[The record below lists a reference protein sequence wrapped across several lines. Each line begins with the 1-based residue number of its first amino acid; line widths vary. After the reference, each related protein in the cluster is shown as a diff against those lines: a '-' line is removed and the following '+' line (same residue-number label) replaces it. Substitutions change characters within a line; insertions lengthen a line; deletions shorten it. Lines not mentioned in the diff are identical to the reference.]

1 MIGPSSG
8 SNSTVELDN
17 TTLST
22 TSSTTAASLLVEP
35 EIKRFNWNE
44 QEKQLILGS
53 FFWGY
58 ILTELPGGRLAELVG
73 GHRVFGHSMLWASVL
88 TLLTPFA
95 ANLGLTSMVIL
106 RAVLGFML
114 GGKLSKKESQKLSE
128 IKRFI
133 ILFSILARNSSDDSC
148 VDSSNGSIEVHLKH
162 DGVRSWSCNHDASLR
177 ISHIMVRMAEH
188 ILPHWWI

>member
-1 MIGPSSG
+1 MIGPSGG
-8 SNSTVELDN
+8 SNSTTDLDN
-17 TTLST
+17 TTI
-22 TSSTTAASLLVEP
+22 TSSTASSVSIEP
-35 EIKRFNWNE
+35 EVKHFNWNE

-114 GGKLSKKESQKLSE
+114 GGRKKKTV
-128 IKRFI
+128 F
-133 ILFSILARNSSDDSC
+133 C
-148 VDSSNGSIEVHLKH
+148 
-162 DGVRSWSCNHDASLR
+162 
-177 ISHIMVRMAEH
+177 
-188 ILPHWWI
+188 

>member
-1 MIGPSSG
+1 MIGPGTSG
-8 SNSTVELDN
+8 DTALGNETLANVSSTVLP
-17 TTLST
+17 ST
-22 TSSTTAASLLVEP
+22 NEP

-88 TLLTPFA
+88 TLVTPFA
-95 ANLGLTSMVIL
+95 ANVGLTAMVVL

-114 GGKLSKKESQKLSE
+114 GG
-128 IKRFI
+128 
-133 ILFSILARNSSDDSC
+133 N
-148 VDSSNGSIEVHLKH
+148 
-162 DGVRSWSCNHDASLR
+162 
-177 ISHIMVRMAEH
+177 
-188 ILPHWWI
+188 